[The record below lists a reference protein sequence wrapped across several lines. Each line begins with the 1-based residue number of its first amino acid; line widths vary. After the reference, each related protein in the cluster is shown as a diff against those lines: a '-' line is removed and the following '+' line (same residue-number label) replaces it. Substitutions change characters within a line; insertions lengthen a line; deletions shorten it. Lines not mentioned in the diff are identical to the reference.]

1 MKKMSYKEL
10 QIEIQ
15 KKWFG
20 ENKLYGEF
28 MKEKREFVLNNN
40 KDNFVKSIDSKEIIG
55 YFEKNGINWWQGKQP
70 TGHTLSSQI
79 ACLNHLFPLRN
90 DKTAVLAI
98 AKTICPSID
107 GVEILKNDKDDTQ
120 GYISFEVVSDIDHL
134 NEKRGKNK
142 KLTRGSQCTSIDA
155 LILARKGNKR
165 VLLVIEQKY
174 VESYANT
181 DKSKNTKDK
190 KDGDHRVENYTG
202 KNVLNPCLIQ
212 NSTQLKNL
220 KNYKG
225 SVYFYEPFYQ
235 LMRQTLWAEQ
245 MIKNYST
252 ETIKANDY
260 IHVHVVPKG
269 NKELLDKIYISGKNM
284 EDTWKDYIKDTSKYV
299 LISPDDLLAELP
311 KKYEDLKDSLNKR
324 YWQ

>member
-1 MKKMSYKEL
+1 MKYKDF

-15 KKWFG
+15 KDVFG
-20 ENKLYGEF
+20 EEKLYGNF
-28 MKEKREFVLNNN
+28 MKKEREFVLNNN
-40 KDNFVKSIDSKEIIG
+40 KDNFTSIDSKEVIG

-79 ACLNHLFPLRN
+79 ACLNHLFGIRKNP
-90 DKTAVLAI
+90 DAVLAL
-98 AKTICPSID
+98 AQAICPSLD
-107 GVEILKNDKDDTQ
+107 SVEILENDKKETQ

-134 NEKRGKNK
+134 NEKKGKNK

-165 VLLVIEQKY
+165 VLLVIEWKY
-174 VESYANT
+174 VESYGNT

-190 KDGDHRVENYTG
+190 KDGDHRLENYTG
-202 KNVLNPCLIQ
+202 EKGVVENPCLIQ
-212 NSTQLKNL
+212 NSIQLKNL

-245 MIKNYST
+245 MIKNNST
-252 ETIKANDY
+252 ETIKADDY

-269 NKELLDKIYISGKNM
+269 NKELLDKIYISDKNM
-284 EDTWKDYIKDTSKYV
+284 EDTWRDYIKDTSKYV
-299 LISPDDLLAELP
+299 LISPDDLLAGLP
-311 KKYEDLKDSLNKR
+311 KEYEDLKDSLYKR
-324 YWQ
+324 YWR